1 MCVTLTRKQRIFYE
15 TIDKPLCEN
24 PTLEDTNLQLVN
36 SQDYYQYKDTIEFKC
51 RNGFGLSTKYNSF
64 RCISEDKTGEKGT
77 VVGVWEHPV
86 PKCEVRGSSVNRKNR
101 LLYMLQAVLPGRAAT
116 VGKVLMNK
124 TMFRTAAFEEI
135 ICDGTVMTSQWRQTN

>member
-1 MCVTLTRKQRIFYE
+1 MCYLTLTQKQRIFYE

-24 PTLEDTNLQLVN
+24 PILEDTNLQLVN
-36 SQDYYQYKDTIEFKC
+36 SQDYYQYKDTIEFKR

-77 VVGVWEHPV
+77 IVGVWEHPV
-86 PKCEVRGSSVNRKNR
+86 PKCEVRGSSVNMKNR

-124 TMFRTAAFEEI
+124 TMFRTAAFEETI
-135 ICDGTVMTSQWRQTN
+135 WDGTVMTS

>member
-36 SQDYYQYKDTIEFKC
+36 SQNFYQYKDTIEFKC
-51 RNGFGLSTKYNSF
+51 RNGFGLSTKYNSS
-64 RCISEDKTGEKGT
+64 RCISEDKTDEKGT

-86 PKCEVRGSSVNRKNR
+86 PKCEVRGSSVSRKNK
-101 LLYMLQAVLPGRAAT
+101 LYMLQAVLPGRAAT
-116 VGKVLMNK
+116 VSKVLMNK
-124 TMFRTAAFEEI
+124 TMLIIAAFEEI